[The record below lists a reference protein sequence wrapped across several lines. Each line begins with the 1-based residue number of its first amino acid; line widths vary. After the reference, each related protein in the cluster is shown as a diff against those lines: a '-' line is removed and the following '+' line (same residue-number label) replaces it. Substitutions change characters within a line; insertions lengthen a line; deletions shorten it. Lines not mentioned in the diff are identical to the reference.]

1 MSNLEKLEIIQQ
13 STHIVQELNDMKTK
27 INGKNISFNI
37 YDMKDA
43 KRYEDALKVL
53 ADDENEIKASVEK
66 MEDEETSMYVFLE
79 KQINMIKKFF
89 VSTTGVDVIDDCT
102 DLLAAREMYDQFL
115 KAIKSDQK
123 KIAQFSTKR
132 IH

>member
-1 MSNLEKLEIIQQ
+1 
-13 STHIVQELNDMKTK
+13 
-27 INGKNISFNI
+27 
-37 YDMKDA
+37 MKDA

-89 VSTTGVDVIDDCT
+89 ISTTGVDVIGDCT

-123 KIAQFSTKR
+123 KIAPFSTKR

>member
-1 MSNLEKLEIIQQ
+1 
-13 STHIVQELNDMKTK
+13 MKTK

-53 ADDENEIKASVEK
+53 ANDENEIKASVEK
-66 MEDEETSMYVFLE
+66 MEDEETSVYVFLE

-89 VSTTGVDVIDDCT
+89 ISTTGVDVIGDCT

-123 KIAQFSTKR
+123 KIAPFSTKR

>member
-1 MSNLEKLEIIQQ
+1 
-13 STHIVQELNDMKTK
+13 MKTK

-89 VSTTGVDVIDDCT
+89 ISTTGVDVIGDCT

-123 KIAQFSTKR
+123 KIAPFSTKR

>member
-1 MSNLEKLEIIQQ
+1 
-13 STHIVQELNDMKTK
+13 MKTR

-89 VSTTGVDVIDDCT
+89 ISTTGVDVIGDCT

-123 KIAQFSTKR
+123 KIAPFSTKR

>member
-1 MSNLEKLEIIQQ
+1 
-13 STHIVQELNDMKTK
+13 MKTK

-123 KIAQFSTKR
+123 KTAQFSTKR

>member
-1 MSNLEKLEIIQQ
+1 
-13 STHIVQELNDMKTK
+13 MKTK

-53 ADDENEIKASVEK
+53 ANDENEIKASVEK

-89 VSTTGVDVIDDCT
+89 ISTTGVDVIGDCT

-123 KIAQFSTKR
+123 KIAPFSTKR

>member
-1 MSNLEKLEIIQQ
+1 
-13 STHIVQELNDMKTK
+13 MKTK
-27 INGKNISFNI
+27 INGKNISFNM

-43 KRYEDALKVL
+43 KKYEDALKVL
-53 ADDENEIKASVEK
+53 SEDEKAIQSSVDK
-66 MEDEETSMYVFLE
+66 MEDEEISMFVFLE
-79 KQINMIKKFF
+79 KQIDMIKRFF
-89 VSTTGVDVIDDCT
+89 ISTTGVDVIGDCT

-123 KIAQFSTKR
+123 KIAPFSTQR

>member
-1 MSNLEKLEIIQQ
+1 
-13 STHIVQELNDMKTK
+13 MKTK
-27 INGKNISFNI
+27 INGKNISFNM

-43 KRYEDALKVL
+43 KKYEDALKVL
-53 ADDENEIKASVEK
+53 SEEEQAFQSSVAK
-66 MEDEETSMYVFLE
+66 MEDEEISMFVFLE

-89 VSTTGVDVIDDCT
+89 ISTTGVDVIGDCT

-123 KIAQFSTKR
+123 KIAPFSTKR
-132 IH
+132 IN